1 MALVVYLTMLVWL
14 GLFPLRLI
22 GNYFCVVVVQWFW
35 RPMMF
40 LLMALRLLMAL
51 IILCLGMVY
60 GLLMG
65 LMVLWVGF
73 MSCLEEFDVM
83 FEAYAIEVLG
93 YVPQFFTVQR
103 KVNDVT
109 YAWMGS
115 DGLSV
120 KIYTEPYS
128 KGLSRLKDL

>member
-1 MALVVYLTMLVWL
+1 
-14 GLFPLRLI
+14 
-22 GNYFCVVVVQWFW
+22 
-35 RPMMF
+35 
-40 LLMALRLLMAL
+40 
-51 IILCLGMVY
+51 
-60 GLLMG
+60 
-65 LMVLWVGF
+65 